1 VSALDLWHA
10 TTADLST
17 ILPINSNSNSNSNN
31 NNNTIGEKMRYLP
44 TGWPRLDHSV
54 GGGIRMGTVTELVGR
69 AGVGKT
75 QLAMQLCL
83 EAAKYNQATMYM
95 DTEHKV
101 SLERLREMSLERYLQ
116 GEKVRRSNDDGEYH
130 HNPILMHHHDWNHL
144 GTEHIPP
151 AEMQEQPQ
159 QSPSTKQFHYKRP
172 EDIAPNL
179 VVRTPGTTS
188 ELLSSL
194 ESAEAEIWNRNQQPQ
209 HDDNSNTSGVSSFPI
224 RLLIVDSIA
233 APMKRDFGSDSAPQ
247 RAAAVFQCAQT
258 LKRLADQLHLA
269 VVVINQVGLADST
282 RNDPPG
288 GVSVRAA
295 LGTSWHHCVSTRLLM
310 EHEVDLHHNHTG
322 GGVVVNHHGGHVE
335 TTQPARR
342 LSIVKS
348 NVAAFSTMWF
358 QVTKMGIVEATRQ
371 DEEMEEWTQ

>member
-1 VSALDLWHA
+1 
-10 TTADLST
+10 
-17 ILPINSNSNSNSNN
+17 
-31 NNNTIGEKMRYLP
+31 
-44 TGWPRLDHSV
+44 
-54 GGGIRMGTVTELVGR
+54 
-69 AGVGKT
+69 
-75 QLAMQLCL
+75 
-83 EAAKYNQATMYM
+83 
-95 DTEHKV
+95 
-101 SLERLREMSLERYLQ
+101 
-116 GEKVRRSNDDGEYH
+116 
-130 HNPILMHHHDWNHL
+130 
-144 GTEHIPP
+144 
-151 AEMQEQPQ
+151 
-159 QSPSTKQFHYKRP
+159 
-172 EDIAPNL
+172 
-179 VVRTPGTTS
+179 
-188 ELLSSL
+188 L

-209 HDDNSNTSGVSSFPI
+209 HDDNSTTSCVSLFPI

-282 RNDPPG
+282 RSDPPG

-322 GGVVVNHHGGHVE
+322 GGGGGGGVVVNHHGGHIE
-335 TTQPARR
+335 TIQPARR

-358 QVTKMGIVEATRQ
+358 QVTKLGIVEARRQ